1 MDGIPCLRKVW
12 IYLNPRLQTRI
23 PGVKLVFLGIMPILC
38 MVSASLLRQC
48 RAWFPSTSQAGEG
61 CWDEILP
68 HYGSISFWVWDK
80 THQLHTILT
89 GWIRHRGNRD
99 LRPSSSSMSRVQSPE
114 PRAFPFHPTLET
126 FVLLGMIPRSQIQP
140 QGSPIPDSP

>member
-23 PGVKLVFLGIMPILC
+23 PGIKLVFLGIMPILC

-99 LRPSSSSMSRVQSPE
+99 LRPSSSSMSRVQSLSFPSHLGDLCVVGNDPKE
-114 PRAFPFHPTLET
+114 PNTASGVPN
-126 FVLLGMIPRSQIQP
+126 S
-140 QGSPIPDSP
+140 